1 MSIYTLNNDSLVLQ
15 FDDFGG
21 ELTSIFGLK
30 KNVEYLW
37 NADPL
42 YWKRHSP
49 ILFPFIGNLKDQSFT
64 HNGQTYYPTSHG
76 FARDM
81 TFSFVSKT
89 ENELW
94 FSLEATEETK
104 EVYPFDFRLESGY
117 RLEDRKITVMWRV
130 INRDESTMH
139 FSIGGHPA
147 FNCPLL
153 AGEEQFEYYIHF
165 DSVKP
170 LRYLHIDEN
179 GLVKKLPRDK
189 QNLLTTDHGLLP
201 IDEHMFDYNALII
214 EDQQC
219 HSISLLD
226 PFKIPYVTVTFDAP
240 VVGIWSPKKQK
251 APFICIE
258 PWYGRCDAN
267 DFSGTLADRDW
278 SNSLSPGAIFEASY
292 TIEIGR

>member
-1 MSIYTLNNDSLVLQ
+1 MSIYTLKNDSLSLQ

-21 ELTSIFGLK
+21 ELTSIFDLK

-37 NADPL
+37 NADPVH
-42 YWKRHSP
+42 WKRHSP
-49 ILFPFIGNLKDQSFT
+49 ILFPFIGNLKDHSFI
-64 HNGQTYYPTSHG
+64 HNGQTYHPSSHG

-81 TFSFVSKT
+81 TFSFLSQT
-89 ENELW
+89 DHELW
-94 FSLEATEETK
+94 FYLEASKETK

-117 RLEDRKITVMWRV
+117 RLEDQKITVMWRV
-130 INRDESTMH
+130 MNKDESTMH

-153 AGEEQFEYYIHF
+153 PGEEQSDYYIHF

-170 LRYLHIDEN
+170 LHYLHIDEN
-179 GLVKKLPRDK
+179 GLVKKLPPNK
-189 QNLLTTDHGLLP
+189 QNLLTTDNGLLP
-201 IDEHMFDYNALII
+201 IDERMFDYNALII
-214 EDQQC
+214 EDRQC
-219 HSISLLD
+219 HSIALLD

-258 PWYGRCDAN
+258 PWYGRCDAS
-267 DFSGTLADRDW
+267 DFSGTLADREW
-278 SNSLSPGAIFEASY
+278 SNSLSPGGTFEASY